1 MNRPIV
7 LNTVAEVDA
16 WATKETTLIAAVLT
30 MGALHEGHTKLIK
43 YAKANT
49 PSETRVIATI
59 FVNPTQFNNSSDLA
73 EYPRTLDSDLDTLQ
87 NAGADAV
94 FVPDVAQMYPNGL
107 EVNPPIEPGVIGDV
121 LEGKARP
128 GHFRGMLTV
137 VQRLF
142 SITHANYSFFGE
154 KDFQQLT
161 LVKAMVAAT
170 KLPIEI
176 VGVPTV
182 RDEFGIA
189 LSSRNRRL
197 SEQAIE
203 HARLIPTAMN
213 TAAEKFLSSGSAEEA
228 EAAGVEILEQSGKFE
243 VEYFEIRSNDLVSPP
258 TRNNARVFV
267 AVNIEDVRLID
278 NLEIAKKENHA
289 VSN

>member
-1 MNRPIV
+1 MTGLTV

-16 WATKETTLIAAVLT
+16 WVEKETTPIAAVLT
-30 MGALHEGHTKLIK
+30 MGALHQGHAELVR

-49 PSETRVIATI
+49 PTGTRIIATI
-59 FVNPTQFNNSSDLA
+59 FVNPTQFNNASDLV
-73 EYPRTLDSDLDTLQ
+73 EYPRTLESDLETLQ
-87 NAGADAV
+87 AAGADAV
-94 FVPDVAQMYPNGL
+94 LVPDVSQMYPNGL
-107 EVNPPIEPGVIGDV
+107 EVNPPMEPGAIGEV

-137 VQRLF
+137 VDRLL

-170 KLPIEI
+170 KMPIEI

-182 RDEFGIA
+182 RDEFGLA

-197 SEQAIE
+197 TPEAIE
-203 HARLIPTAMN
+203 YARLIPAAMN
-213 TAAEKFLSSGSAEEA
+213 KASEIFLSSGSATEA
-228 EAAGVEILEQSGKFE
+228 EVAGRELLEQSGQFE
-243 VEYFEIRSNDLVSPP
+243 IEYFEIKSNDLVSPP
-258 TRNNARVFV
+258 TFGNARVFV
-267 AVNIEDVRLID
+267 AANIEGVRLID
-278 NLEIAKKENHA
+278 NLEIAK
-289 VSN
+289 

>member
-1 MNRPIV
+1 MSSPAV

-16 WATKETTLIAAVLT
+16 WAAKEITPIAAVLT
-30 MGALHEGHTKLIK
+30 MGALHEGHAKLIK

-49 PSETRVIATI
+49 PNGTRVIATI
-59 FVNPTQFNNSSDLA
+59 FVNPTQFDSSSDLA

-87 NAGADAV
+87 SAGADAV
-94 FVPDVAQMYPNGL
+94 FVPDVAQLYPNGL

-161 LVKAMVAAT
+161 LVKEMVAAT

-197 SEQAIE
+197 SAQATE
-203 HARLIPTAMN
+203 HAKLIPVAMKK
-213 TAAEKFLSSGSAEEA
+213 AAEEVLNSGSIEVA
-228 EAAGVEILEQSGKFE
+228 EAAGKAILEQSGKFE
-243 VEYFEIRSNDLVSPP
+243 VEYFEIRSNDLISAP
-258 TRNNARVFV
+258 TPNNARVFV
-267 AVNIEDVRLID
+267 AVYIEEVRLID
-278 NLEIAKKENHA
+278 NLEIAK
-289 VSN
+289 

>member
-1 MNRPIV
+1 

-16 WATKETTLIAAVLT
+16 WAAQEATPIAAVLT
-30 MGALHEGHTKLIK
+30 MGALHQGHAELVR

-49 PSETRVIATI
+49 PSGTRVIASI

-87 NAGADAV
+87 SAGADAV
-94 FVPDVAQMYPNGL
+94 FVPDVSQMYPNGL
-107 EVNPPIEPGVIGDV
+107 EVNPPMEPGAIGDA

-137 VQRLF
+137 VERLL

-170 KLPIEI
+170 KMPIEI

-197 SEQAIE
+197 SVQAIE
-203 HARLIPTAMN
+203 HAKLIPTAMN
-213 TAAEKFLSSGSAEEA
+213 KAAEVFLSSRSIDEA
-228 EAAGVEILEQSGKFE
+228 EAAGKAILEQSEKFE
-243 VEYFEIRSNDLVSPP
+243 VEYFEIRSNDLVSLP
-258 TRNNARVFV
+258 TIGNARVFV

-278 NLEIAKKENHA
+278 NLEIAK
-289 VSN
+289 

>member
-1 MNRPIV
+1 MSRPIV
-7 LNTVAEVDA
+7 LNTVTEVDA
-16 WATKETTLIAAVLT
+16 WVGKEATPIAAVLT
-30 MGALHEGHTKLIK
+30 MGALHQGHAELVR

-49 PSETRVIATI
+49 SSGTRVIATI
-59 FVNPTQFNNSSDLA
+59 FINPTQFNNSSDLA

-87 NAGADAV
+87 IAGADAV

-107 EVNPPIEPGVIGDV
+107 EVNPPMEPGVIGEL

-137 VQRLF
+137 VHRLLL
-142 SITHANYSFFGE
+142 ITHADYSFFGE

-170 KLPIEI
+170 KMPIDI

-182 RDEFGIA
+182 RDEYGIA

-197 SEQAIE
+197 STQSLEV
-203 HARLIPTAMN
+203 ARLIPAAMRKA
-213 TAAEKFLSSGSAEEA
+213 TEVFLSGGSVTEA
-228 EAAGVEILEQSGKFE
+228 ELAGRKILETDSQIE
-243 VEYFEIRSNDLVSPP
+243 IEYLEIRSNDLVSEPSL
-258 TRNNARVFV
+258 NNARVFV

-278 NLEIAKKENHA
+278 NLEIAK
-289 VSN
+289 